1 MATKDDNKKNVE
13 IPGRNKKRRKKST
26 QTKWEMSIHND
37 PFDIHATEDIE
48 KESGFGSETW

>member
-13 IPGRNKKRRKKST
+13 IPGRNKKRRKKNT